1 MHLITGVEGES
12 MLSVRECIKSVCGE
26 LSSKHF
32 NTLKPR
38 LASQNP
44 FGCNL

>member
-1 MHLITGVEGES
+1 MHLVTGVEGES
-12 MLSVRECIKSVCGE
+12 MLSVRKCIKSVCGE

-44 FGCNL
+44 FGCDL